1 MVHPG
6 CQRSGWWTTKG
17 QESHGAS
24 PAPRTGALGVRKLP
38 LVEGSHRLRLGS
50 PSGLSRPAPPSQ
62 PALCSP
68 HPEGTPTTEL
78 GCPTPHTPPRIPVK
92 TDVALARL
100 FPFMRFLPRG
110 KSLRKKEHGFF
121 PKSKENMSFYQP

>member
-50 PSGLSRPAPPSQ
+50 PSGLSRPAPPCQ

-78 GCPTPHTPPRIPVK
+78 GCPPPRQDRCGACSPLSFYEVF
-92 TDVALARL
+92 TQ
-100 FPFMRFLPRG
+100 G
-110 KSLRKKEHGFF
+110 EESTKKEHGFF